1 MAIVIYFNYLFYFVY
16 MESLPKCI
24 YVYHVHAWCPRPEES
39 IRLELELQTL
49 VSHHVVL
56 GTEPKALTRATNALP
71 YPAIPPDPE

>member
-1 MAIVIYFNYLFYFVY
+1 MFVHCMY
-16 MESLPKCI
+16 YCTLHVCLCTACLLP
-24 YVYHVHAWCPRPEES
+24 VDAEDSVNPQ
-39 IRLELELQTL
+39 ELELQTL